1 MAPRLPGQHGHGSND
16 GFGQPVEE
24 EPSQGRIEH
33 NAKEEK
39 KRHYKAKRTY
49 QSRERTSHF

>member
-33 NAKEEK
+33 NA
-39 KRHYKAKRTY
+39 
-49 QSRERTSHF
+49 